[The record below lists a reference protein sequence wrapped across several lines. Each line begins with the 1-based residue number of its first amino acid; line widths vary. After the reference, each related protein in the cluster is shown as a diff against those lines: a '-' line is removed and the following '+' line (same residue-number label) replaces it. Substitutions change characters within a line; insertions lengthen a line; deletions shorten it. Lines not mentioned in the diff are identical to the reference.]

1 MMIKKAKKRKLKIMS
16 VQKPV
21 EDNTVQIIDYI
32 PPTNDNKD
40 NNTIEVLDNDF
51 NSDDNSDDE
60 NDNYL
65 KEQFMHKQL
74 SENPVIDID
83 NDDDTVLLSKNKK
96 NKSDIVIFD
105 DILQKE
111 EYLYNNIF
119 K

>member
-1 MMIKKAKKRKLKIMS
+1 MIKKAKKRKLKIMS

-32 PPTNDNKD
+32 PPTNNDN
-40 NNTIEVLDNDF
+40 NNTIEILDNYF
-51 NSDDNSDDE
+51 NSDDNSDDK
-60 NDNYL
+60 NDNL
-65 KEQFMHKQL
+65 KEQFMHKL

-83 NDDDTVLLSKNKK
+83 NDNDDTLLLSKNKK

-105 DILQKE
+105 DDILQKE
-111 EYLYNNIF
+111 DYLYSNIF

>member
-1 MMIKKAKKRKLKIMS
+1 MIKKAKKRKLKIMS

-32 PPTNDNKD
+32 PPTNNDN
-40 NNTIEVLDNDF
+40 NNTIEILDNDF
-51 NSDDNSDDE
+51 NYDDNSDDE

-83 NDDDTVLLSKNKK
+83 NDNDDTLLLSKNKK

-105 DILQKE
+105 DDILQKE
-111 EYLYNNIF
+111 DYLYSNIF